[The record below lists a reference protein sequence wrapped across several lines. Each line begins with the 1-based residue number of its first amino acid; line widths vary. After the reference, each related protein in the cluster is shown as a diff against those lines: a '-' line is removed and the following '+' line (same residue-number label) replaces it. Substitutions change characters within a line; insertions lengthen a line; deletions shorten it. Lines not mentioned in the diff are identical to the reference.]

1 MHLRASHLAIDKPK
15 MWEVNAAFAMPLGQ
29 SMETSAAK
37 LAKEKSVNPAALST
51 PERYM
56 TQRPAPAASSA
67 LEKKLVGYGLPCS
80 RCHAYY
86 PADMHVCPICKSPDR
101 VLPTEPV
108 VHSMASSVP
117 QPAPGSQ
124 IDEERERLLK
134 ELKSQAFA
142 SHTQINAAVTFRCV
156 LQHQHSGATDPAAVC
171 HTCYGDVRQQADRL
185 EAALHMDTK
194 EAAKIVYEAV
204 WADTS
209 DPNATYFNAAAALLS
224 ELRKRAGIGLLLG
237 ANQPL
242 AH

>member
-1 MHLRASHLAIDKPK
+1 
-15 MWEVNAAFAMPLGQ
+15 
-29 SMETSAAK
+29 MEATAAK
-37 LAKEKSVNPAALST
+37 LAQEKFVNPAALST
-51 PERYM
+51 PERHM
-56 TQRPAPAASSA
+56 PQRPGPAASPA

-86 PADMHVCPICKSPDR
+86 PADMHVCPICKSPHR
-101 VLPTEPV
+101 VSPAGPV
-108 VHSMASSVP
+108 VHSMAASVL

-134 ELKSQAFA
+134 ELKSEAFA

-156 LQHQHSGATDPAAVC
+156 LQHQHTGATEPAAVC
-171 HTCYGDVRQQADRL
+171 HTCYGDVRQEADRL
-185 EAALHMDTK
+185 EAALHMDSK

-209 DPNATYFNAAAALLS
+209 DPNATYFNAANALLS

-237 ANQPL
+237 GNQPF